1 MSLLAPRMGTKT
13 AAALLAA
20 GVFLTQHARVSAQG
34 LEFWNTADRSRP
46 WISEINPAAISFQNS
61 QISLGMKAF
70 QVGFL
75 PDNGLGLKENRLNL
89 SLPWLLPF
97 EIGLGADVR
106 YYSAGVYS
114 ETSASLLWSRELFH
128 RFAIGF
134 KTGIERRA
142 FSTDNFNIVD
152 PDDPL
157 LAGGLAITNLNFG
170 FGAYWTPG
178 RWELGLGVDKINNP
192 NVGMYSEA
200 LLPRQ
205 ISLAAGYRFGAFIPT
220 VLLHDDGQQW
230 QFGFTVT
237 AVQNRF
243 GRIRL
248 GYETSMP
255 VKVEASLNLSRNNRL
270 EYGMEMARGGARGAS
285 AGTHE
290 FIYTHILGRAPE
302 ITRPE
307 ILFSSYKLEILKE
320 KTVRSMPRTLSK
332 KMLAQSGEVI
342 PKYLSGKG
350 GADKIVVITAGALSA
365 SETNDIKWQRYKT
378 LQDRLGRMLRNDPGL
393 GLFIRANKKTISDA
407 RAIRRVLVERAYVDA
422 GRIRI
427 IRQKPELKPGL
438 RGFQPG
444 RTTVVH
450 SKPRLSRERL
460 AIRFAVSGKTRKT
473 NGWRFVIRDENN
485 RPVTVFSGK
494 GKLPGGVVWDWRDRS
509 GRLIGPGKYVG
520 WLEVRTTANR
530 MLKSRSRTLAV
541 VQINRTVTLNFS
553 EDNVHGQTPAG
564 AVPPSITEEE

>member
-1 MSLLAPRMGTKT
+1 MSLLVPRMGIKT
-13 AAALLAA
+13 AVAWLAA
-20 GVFLTQHARVSAQG
+20 GIFLAPQTRATAQG
-34 LEFWNTADRSRP
+34 LEFWNAADRSRP

-97 EIGLGADVR
+97 DLGLGVDLR

-114 ETSASLLWSRELFH
+114 ETSASLLWSREIFH

-134 KTGIERRA
+134 KTGIDRRA

-157 LAGGLAITNLNFG
+157 LAGGLAITNLNLG
-170 FGAYWTPG
+170 FGAFWAPG
-178 RWELGLGVDKINNP
+178 RWELGLGVDKLNKP

-200 LLPRQ
+200 ILPRQ
-205 ISLAAGYRFGAFIPT
+205 ISLAAGYRFGSIIPT
-220 VLLHDDGQQW
+220 FILHDDGREW
-230 QFGFTVT
+230 QFGFSIT
-237 AVQNRF
+237 AVQNRY

-255 VKVEASLNLSRNNRL
+255 VKLEASLNLSRNSRL
-270 EYGMEMARGGARGAS
+270 EYGMDMPRGGARGAS
-285 AGTHE
+285 SGTHE

-307 ILFSSYKLEILKE
+307 ILFSSYKLEILRE
-320 KTVRSMPRTLSK
+320 KIVRSMPRTLSK
-332 KMLAQSGEVI
+332 KALAYSGEVI

-350 GADKIVVITAGALSA
+350 GDKKVVVITAGALSA
-365 SETNDIKWQRYKT
+365 SETNEIKWHRYKIF
-378 LQDRLGRMLRNDPGL
+378 QDRLGRMLRNDPAL
-393 GLFIRANKKTISDA
+393 GLFIRANPKTIADA
-407 RAIRRVLVERAYVDA
+407 RAIRRVLVERAYIEPT
-422 GRIRI
+422 RIRI
-427 IRQKPELKPGL
+427 IREKAELKPNL
-438 RGFQPG
+438 RGFEPG
-444 RTTVVH
+444 RTTVKR

-473 NGWRFVIRDENN
+473 NGWRFTIRDEKN
-485 RPVTVFSGK
+485 RAVKVFSGK
-494 GKLPGGVVWDWRDRS
+494 GKLPNGLVWDWRDRH

-520 WLEVRTTANR
+520 WLEVRTTSNR
-530 MLKSRSRTLAV
+530 MLKSRSKMLAV
-541 VQINRTVTLNFS
+541 VQINRTVTLNFT
-553 EDNVHGQTPAG
+553 EDSIRRLTPAG
-564 AVPPSITEEE
+564 GMPSSITEEE